1 MPIRVE
7 LHCHTDASAD
17 SLLSIPKLLAVC
29 KQRKIDKIAITDH
42 NTIQNALLAQQMA
55 PDSVIVGEEILTR
68 QGELLAFFVK
78 EEIPAGFDAAEVIA
92 ELRRQGAFISV
103 SHPYDSFR
111 KGHWQE
117 ADLIQVA
124 GQVDAVEIF
133 NARCLLNQHN
143 HQARSFAKQHNLLG
157 TVGSDAHSA
166 GEVGKAHHIMEDF
179 DHVTGFRIALQNSK
193 TYTRLSLPI
202 VHLISRYA
210 KWKKTFQIA

>member
-42 NTIQNALLAQQMA
+42 NTIHNALLAQQMA

-68 QGELLAFFVK
+68 QGELLAFFVT
-78 EEIPAGFDAAEVIA
+78 EEIPAGLDVTEVIA

-124 GQVDAVEIF
+124 GQVDAMEVF
-133 NARCLLNQHN
+133 NARCIISQHN
-143 HQARSFAKQHNLLG
+143 HQAQFFAELHNLLG

-166 GEVGKAHHIMEDF
+166 GEVGRAHHLMENF
-179 DHVTGFRIALQNSK
+179 DGVTEFRTALQNSK
-193 TYTRLSLPI
+193 IYTRLSSPI